1 MHILYD
7 ISFALHILPVGDK
20 SSRWG
25 GGGGVAIDLDMGHRI
40 YARRNAT
47 QSVLSNSSQN
57 VTTWINN
64 RRQLKILD
72 ADGNY
77 W

>member
-1 MHILYD
+1 MYD
-7 ISFALHILPVGDK
+7 VSFALHILPVGDK
-20 SSRWG
+20 TSRRE
-25 GGGGVAIDLDMGHRI
+25 GVGVVIDINMGHRV
-40 YARRNAT
+40 YARRNET